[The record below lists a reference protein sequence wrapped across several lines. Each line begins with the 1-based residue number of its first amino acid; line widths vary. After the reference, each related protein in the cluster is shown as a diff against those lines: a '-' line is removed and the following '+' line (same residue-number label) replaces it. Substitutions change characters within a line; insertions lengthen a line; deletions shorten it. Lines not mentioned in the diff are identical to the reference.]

1 MKKYKFP
8 LFILIL
14 LVIAC
19 NSLSNDRN
27 DAKLSEES
35 ELSTFFQYNI
45 WGAFVNR
52 VFDGDLSVRQL
63 QSKGDIGLGSFD
75 LLDGEMVMLDGITY
89 RIREDGV
96 VSVGDKEDQIVY
108 ADATFFRKEN
118 EFTTNEE
125 LNYENLRKVLNS
137 RIPSPNN
144 FYAFKIT
151 GEFDN
156 IKLGGLHKQTQ
167 PFTKGLDYLIP
178 NRPVFEGKKIK
189 GTMVGFYCPP
199 FIGDINTAGY
209 HFHFISD
216 DKKLGGHIMEI
227 GATSFLNVA
236 MQKLVNYEFRLPQSQ
251 DFEKVQLDKQFQY
264 NKK

>member
-1 MKKYKFP
+1 MRTFKYS
-8 LFILIL
+8 L
-14 LVIAC
+14 LLLAALAIAC
-19 NSLSNDRN
+19 NSLPKEKAQTSKSSNAEVN
-27 DAKLSEES
+27 
-35 ELSTFFQYNI
+35 TFFQYNI

-52 VFDGDLSVRQL
+52 VFDGDLSVKQL
-63 QSKGDIGLGSFD
+63 QAKGDIGLGSFD

-96 VSVGDKEDQIVY
+96 VSVGDKDDQIVY
-108 ADATFFRKEN
+108 ADATFFRQEN
-118 EFTTNEE
+118 QFSTKEE
-125 LNYENLRKVLNS
+125 LNYENLRKLLNI

-151 GEFDN
+151 GEFDG

-167 PFTKGLDYLIP
+167 PFTRGLDYLIP
-178 NRPVFEGKKIK
+178 NRPVFERKKIK
-189 GTMVGFYCPP
+189 GTMIGFYCPQ
-199 FIGDINTAGY
+199 FIGDINAAGY

-216 DKKLGGHIMEI
+216 DKKLGGHVMEI
-227 GATSFLNVA
+227 GVTTALHVA

>member
-1 MKKYKFP
+1 MKKYKFS
-8 LFILIL
+8 LFLLLL
-14 LVIAC
+14 LVVAC
-19 NSLSNDRN
+19 STLSNRRN
-27 DAKLSEES
+27 AAKSS
-35 ELSTFFQYNI
+35 KDSKWSTFFQYNI

-52 VFDGDLSVRQL
+52 VFDGDLSVKQL

-96 VSVGDKEDQIVY
+96 VSVGAKDDQIVY

-118 EFTTNEE
+118 EFTTSEN
-125 LNYENLRKVLNS
+125 LNYDLLRKVLNS
-137 RIPSPNN
+137 HLPSVNN
-144 FYAFKIT
+144 FYAFKIS
-151 GEFDN
+151 GEFDT
-156 IKLGGLHKQTQ
+156 IKLGGLHKQSQ
-167 PFTKGLDYLIP
+167 PFTRGLDYLIP
-178 NRPVFEGKKIK
+178 NRPVFEGKKVK

-216 DKKLGGHIMEI
+216 DKKLGGHVMEI
-227 GATSFLNVA
+227 GATSSLNVA